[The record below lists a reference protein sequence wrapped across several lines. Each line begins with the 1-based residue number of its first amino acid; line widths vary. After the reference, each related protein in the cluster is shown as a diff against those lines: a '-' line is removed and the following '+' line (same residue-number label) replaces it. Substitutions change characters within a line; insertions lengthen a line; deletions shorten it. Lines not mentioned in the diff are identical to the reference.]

1 MHRNWCVIVFD
12 TSDPKNCL
20 RYRIAYGEASR
31 LIEIRKFDHA
41 WGRDFAAG
49 TEQEI
54 SSSYEHLEGDTKDA
68 CFLVSILQVRAR
80 VVSFFVLLPQEHS
93 ACMGRLPR
101 LYPAPRFD
109 ESMNRL

>member
-1 MHRNWCVIVFD
+1 MSSTGFPTM
-12 TSDPKNCL
+12 TSL
-20 RYRIAYGEASR
+20 SG
-31 LIEIRKFDHA
+31 
-41 WGRDFAAG
+41 G

-54 SSSYEHLEGDTKDA
+54 SSNFGHLEGDTKDV

-80 VVSFFVLLPQEHS
+80 VVSFSVLLPQEHS

-109 ESMNRL
+109 ESINRLGLPSSSGRNH